1 VTERSD
7 LGRVDAIK
15 ADAIGDPGNRT
26 FRLRAMS
33 SEGSATLW
41 LEKEQL
47 QALGMA
53 IDEILAQLRAS
64 RVGQSEAMAP
74 SAESGDFPARSSVD
88 FRIGRLG
95 LGYDESRDALSLLA
109 HDQESDP
116 DGPPTVQMLA
126 GRGQMRRLST
136 EITAVVSAGRPRC
149 PLCNTPIT
157 PGSHHSCPRANG
169 KAPHP
174 VSA

>member
-1 VTERSD
+1 MTERAD

-15 ADAIGDPGNRT
+15 ADAIGEPGKRT
-26 FRLRAMS
+26 FRLRAVS
-33 SEGSATLW
+33 AAGSATLW

-53 IDEILAQLRAS
+53 IDEILAQLRAN
-64 RVGQSEAMAP
+64 RVGQAEPMPP
-74 SAESGDFPARSSVD
+74 SAESGDFPAQSAVE

-95 LGYDESRDALSLLA
+95 LGYDENRDALSLLA

-116 DGPPTVQMLA
+116 EGPPTIQMLA
-126 GRGQMRRLST
+126 GRGQMRRVSA

-157 PGSHHSCPRANG
+157 PGTHHSCPRANG

-174 VSA
+174 VNA